1 MTRCVL
7 NLNPTPV
14 NVSDAEEAPNVL
26 PVLSSSA
33 TRINS
38 RKLMQ
43 VPWDHSGKHP
53 GNRPFWSLLTSTVDI
68 AWSYLFRRV
77 EIDPEPTHEGGLVY
91 ASIHIN
97 GLVDPLAIMK
107 SQSRRIISIGR
118 HDIMTMPVIGW
129 LTRRM
134 GSQPVI
140 RKAEIEGG
148 FADKELATKINQR
161 SMLTMANC
169 IASGHAAIVMP
180 EGKSHQDPHL
190 HALRTGPL
198 RFTLNAASIAHH
210 RGLETPMIQP
220 VGLHYRCHHWFR
232 TDIYVEFGEP
242 LPIPLVGD
250 EETHRRVSEGE
261 WIEPP
266 AEHVIPLKDELFDK
280 LSPITPDAPDW
291 ETYRAWH
298 LLGHR
303 RAHQNGTRLTS
314 YKEEVLAA
322 REVRDSS
329 PTDSVLN
336 KAREA
341 AQILHS
347 HDLDSRS
354 LDSGGQNKQD
364 SPLVLA
370 ILGSLMM
377 LLASPISIPS
387 TGLQALV
394 GWYAGDRSD
403 EGIDART
410 THHMIGAILS
420 PLIMWPLISL
430 TAGFFIFGPDPILL
444 ILVMLS
450 LPIMHPS
457 LADIYHFSNLVFLRG
472 YDLWVDYGDSKR
484 RNSLAKS
491 DDGRR
496 LEELISEIDS
506 KLVVLK

>member
-7 NLNPTPV
+7 NLNPTPA
-14 NVSDAEEAPNVL
+14 NVSDADEAPNVL

-33 TRINS
+33 TNINS

-53 GNRPFWSLLTSTVDI
+53 GNRPFWSLLTNTVDI

-77 EIDPEPTHEGGLVY
+77 EIDHEPTHEGGLVY

-180 EGKSHQDPHL
+180 EGKSHQDSHL

-210 RGLETPMIQP
+210 RGLDNPMIQP

-242 LPIPLVGD
+242 LIIPLVGE

-266 AEHVIPLKDELFDK
+266 AEHVIPLKEELFDK

-303 RAHQNGTRLTS
+303 RANQDGSRLSS

-336 KAREA
+336 KAREV

-354 LDSGGQNKQD
+354 LDSEGRIKRE
-364 SPLVLA
+364 SPFFSA
-370 ILGSLMM
+370 ILGSLLM
-377 LLASPISIPS
+377 LLSSPISIPS
-387 TGLQALV
+387 TGLQAFI
-394 GWYAGDRSD
+394 GWYVGDRTD
-403 EGIDART
+403 EGVDART
-410 THHMIGAILS
+410 THHMIGAVFS
-420 PLIMWPLISL
+420 PLLMWPLISFI
-430 TAGFFIFGPDPILL
+430 AGIFVVGLEPVLL
-444 ILVMLS
+444 AFVILS
-450 LPIMHPS
+450 LPVFHI
-457 LADIYHFSNLVFLRG
+457 SNLVFLRG
-472 YDLWVDYGDSKR
+472 YDLWVDYGDAKR
-484 RNSLAKS
+484 RNSLANS
-491 DDGRR
+491 EEGRR
-496 LEELISEIDS
+496 LEEVTTQIDS
-506 KLVVLK
+506 ELVVLK

>member
-7 NLNPTPV
+7 NLNPSPS
-14 NVSDAEEAPNVL
+14 NVSEADEAPDVL

-33 TRINS
+33 TRINA

-43 VPWDHSGKHP
+43 VPWDHSGRHP
-53 GNRPFWSLLTSTVDI
+53 GNRLFWELLSGAVYL
-68 AWSYLFRRV
+68 AWPYLFRRV
-77 EIDPEPTHEGGLVY
+77 EIDQEPKHNGGLVY

-107 SQSRRIISIGR
+107 GQSRRIISIGR

-148 FADKELATKINQR
+148 FADKELATTINQR

-180 EGKSHQDPHL
+180 EGKSHQDSHL

-210 RGLETPMIQP
+210 RGLDNPMIQP

-232 TDIYVEFGEP
+232 TDIYVEYGEP

-250 EETHRRVSEGE
+250 EETHRRIAEGE

-266 AEHVIPLKDELFDK
+266 AESVIPLKEELYEK
-280 LSPITPDAPDW
+280 LVPITPDAPDW
-291 ETYRAWH
+291 ETYRARH
-298 LLGHR
+298 ILGHR
-303 RAHQNGTRLTS
+303 KAIQDGKSLNS
-314 YKEEVLAA
+314 YKEEVIAA
-322 REVRDSS
+322 REVRNSTVS
-329 PTDSVLN
+329 ESVLDS
-336 KAREA
+336 ASEA

-347 HDLDSRS
+347 NDLDARS
-354 LDSGGQNKQD
+354 LTPEGKIRQENRGASA
-364 SPLVLA
+364 L
-370 ILGSLMM
+370 LGILMM
-377 LLASPISIPS
+377 ALASPISIPT

-394 GWYAGDRSD
+394 GWYAGNNTD

-420 PLIMWPLISL
+420 PLIMWPLISFI
-430 TAGFFIFGPDPILL
+430 AGFFIIGPHPVLL

-450 LPIMHPS
+450 LPIIHPS
-457 LADIYHFSNLVFLRG
+457 LADIFHLSNLIFLKG
-472 YDLWVDYGDSKR
+472 YDLLVDYGDAKR
-484 RNSLAKS
+484 RKNLANSDQGS
-491 DDGRR
+491 R
-496 LEELISEIDS
+496 LEQLITQIDS
-506 KLVVLK
+506 ELVVLK

>member
-7 NLNPTPV
+7 NHRPRAYIMTEPH
-14 NVSDAEEAPNVL
+14 EAPDVL
-26 PVLSSSA
+26 PALSSSA

-38 RKLMQ
+38 QKLMQ

-53 GNRPFWSLLTSTVDI
+53 GNRPFWLLLSNAVYM

-77 EIDPEPTHEGGLVY
+77 EIDHEPTHEGGLVY

-180 EGKSHQDPHL
+180 EGKSHQDSHL

-210 RGLETPMIQP
+210 RGLDNPMIQP

-250 EETHRRVSEGE
+250 EETHRRIAEGE

-266 AEHVIPLKDELFDK
+266 AENVIPLKEELYEK
-280 LSPITPDAPDW
+280 LATITPDAPDW

-298 LLGHR
+298 ILGHR
-303 RAHQNGTRLTS
+303 RAIRDGKSLDS

-322 REVRDSS
+322 REVRNS
-329 PTDSVLN
+329 TVLDSVLDT
-336 KAREA
+336 ASEA
-341 AQILHS
+341 AQILYS
-347 HDLDSRS
+347 NDLDARS
-354 LDSGGQNKQD
+354 LNPEGKIRQGT
-364 SPLVLA
+364 LVAPAL
-370 ILGSLMM
+370 LGVLMM
-377 LLASPISIPS
+377 ALASPISIPS

-420 PLIMWPLISL
+420 PLIMWPIITLI
-430 TAGFFIFGPDPILL
+430 AGFFVFGFHPVLL
-444 ILVMLS
+444 ILVFLS
-450 LPIMHPS
+450 LPLVHLS
-457 LADIYHFSNLVFLRG
+457 LADIFHFSNLLFLRG
-472 YDLWVDYGDSKR
+472 YDLWTDYGDSKR
-484 RNSLAKS
+484 RTNLANSAQGS
-491 DDGRR
+491 R
-496 LEELISEIDS
+496 LEQLITQIDS
-506 KLVVLK
+506 ELVVLK